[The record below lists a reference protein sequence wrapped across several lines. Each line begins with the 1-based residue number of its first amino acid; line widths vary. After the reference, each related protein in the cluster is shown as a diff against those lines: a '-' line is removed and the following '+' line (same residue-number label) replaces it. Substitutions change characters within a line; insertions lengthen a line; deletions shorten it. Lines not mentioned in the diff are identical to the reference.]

1 VVFSPE
7 QAAQAGAQARA
18 GEFACVSV
26 SDTGT
31 GVAPAVVSQIF
42 EPFFT
47 TKEAGKGTGLG
58 LAISLGIVQQH
69 RGWIDVET
77 QVGAGTTVRVYLPSH
92 ALAAP
97 AAPAA
102 CTLRVPA
109 GGDTT
114 ILVTEDEAAVRGLVQ
129 HVLTRHGY
137 QVIEAA
143 SGDEAVSV
151 WAKNRDRISIL
162 LTDIVMPGS
171 LNGHDLAARLV
182 ADKPQ
187 LKVVTMSGYDPAEV
201 VGQVRNVIPHL
212 RKPFTTDDLL
222 RIIHRV
228 KRQGREVNGG

>member
-1 VVFSPE
+1 
-7 QAAQAGAQARA
+7 
-18 GEFACVSV
+18 
-26 SDTGT
+26 
-31 GVAPAVVSQIF
+31 
-42 EPFFT
+42 
-47 TKEAGKGTGLG
+47 
-58 LAISLGIVQQH
+58 
-69 RGWIDVET
+69 
-77 QVGAGTTVRVYLPSH
+77 
-92 ALAAP
+92 
-97 AAPAA
+97 
-102 CTLRVPA
+102 LRVPA

-151 WAKNRDRISIL
+151 WETHRDRISIL

-187 LKVVTMSGYDPAEV
+187 LKVVTMSGYDPGEV

-222 RIIHRV
+222 RIIHRA